1 MMIRYND
8 FIKINESNGSV
19 VGLAELN
26 KVIKKIFDDTKVS
39 AVNTTYEKNDD
50 NGFKLIITLNN
61 MYYDKTNV
69 IHTKLIFYVNK
80 EKSKL
85 VDNYFHYLYD
95 LNCKFRKIS
104 FTDIEDFERKVNDIF
119 DNRKFG
125 RDIKI
130 LSDLS
135 IQLTSMVN
143 KWLSENDV
151 NTISLYNINYNPIV
165 DVVPCDSMS
174 FNFDINLDDIRF
186 IKLIIKKISDDEFKL
201 SFNENEW
208 FKDITID
215 SLKAI
220 PQTIGEIVKNHIL

>member
-1 MMIRYND
+1 MKIRYKD
-8 FIKINESNGSV
+8 FIKINESNSSV
-19 VGLAELN
+19 IGLTELN
-26 KVIKKIFDDTKVS
+26 DIIKKIFDDTKVS
-39 AVNTTYEKNDD
+39 SVNTTYEKND

-61 MYYDKTNV
+61 LYYNKTNV
-69 IHTKLIFYVNK
+69 IHTKLIFYVDK

-85 VDNYFHYLYD
+85 VNNYFHYLYD
-95 LNCKFRKIS
+95 INCKFSKVS
-104 FTDIEDFERKVNDIF
+104 FNDIGDLEKKINDVF

-125 RDIKI
+125 EDIKV

-135 IQLTSMVN
+135 IQLIGLVN
-143 KWLSENDV
+143 KWLSDNDV
-151 NTISLYNINYNPIV
+151 NTISLYNITYSPIV

-186 IKLIIKKISDDEFKL
+186 IKLNIKKNSDNEFKL
-201 SFNENEW
+201 SFNESDW